1 MAGLRGFLI
10 STALV
15 DRFILDDGVACDTF
29 KVEKKTR

>member
-1 MAGLRGFLI
+1 MAGLRVFFI

-29 KVEKKTR
+29 SVKK